1 MKQILALFFALF
13 ITTSTVIAEDLIV
26 FSADWCPSC
35 IILKNFIENNP
46 EEIKYDYQIIDID
59 KHKDIKRKFN
69 ITKIPTSI
77 IISEN
82 GKEIS
87 RLIGYNSTTYKNWL
101 ERYE

>member
-1 MKQILALFFALF
+1 MKNILALFFALF
-13 ITTSTVIAEDLIV
+13 VTTSTALAEDLII

-35 IILKNFIENNP
+35 IVLKNFIENNP
-46 EEIKYDYQIIDID
+46 QEIKYDYQIIDID
-59 KHKDIKRKFN
+59 KNKDIKRKFN
-69 ITKIPTSI
+69 ITRIPTSI

-101 ERYE
+101 KRYE

>member
-1 MKQILALFFALF
+1 MKKILLALFMLLATIPTLL
-13 ITTSTVIAEDLIV
+13 AEDLII

-35 IILKNFIENNP
+35 VVLKNFIENNQQ
-46 EEIKYDYQIIDID
+46 EIKYDYQIIDID
-59 KHKDIKRKFN
+59 QHKDIKRKFN

-101 ERYE
+101 KRYE

>member
-1 MKQILALFFALF
+1 MKKILLIFFILLA
-13 ITTSTVIAEDLIV
+13 TTSNVLAEDLII

-35 IILKNFIENNP
+35 IVLKNFIENNSQ
-46 EEIKYDYQIIDID
+46 EIKYDYQIIDID
-59 KHKDIKRKFN
+59 QHKDIKRKFN
-69 ITKIPTSI
+69 ITRIPTSI

-101 ERYE
+101 KRYE